1 MLQYCRDCISE
12 QRTQRAALNAA
23 VANLDTHR
31 SQISRQAAAFQ
42 NHTTKQQERHLSL
55 LTRFEP
61 ALAKLAS
68 IQLHP
73 MLCHQGCATLQDCI
87 PVDRERDWAMRCKQA
102 LGALTEKVAEMIE
115 KESGLKAHVQKEI
128 EDAALAEL
136 APSLDKLE
144 HAQANAEKKF
154 LLQSE
159 RAKGI
164 ESNYDYV
171 RQAVTSINERN
182 KQGSQ
187 QLENLSTLLVN
198 LEKMQGSQ
206 NEVMEAI
213 MRTDKEL
220 REHVVDCSNLKNML
234 GEALFVRM
242 RSVARLMTGMR
253 PTKFMINAL
262 REASFQQA
270 GNFGNLEHVHQLPT
284 AYASAQLEVVRRRAY
299 GRRLVADAS
308 SAEQRWRQMRH
319 EELEL
324 RKRFLREH
332 GQHLPTN
339 LIPGLADAPPRCWV
353 HSRRSLEEE
362 LPTIDKPDAF
372 AEAAHGRVL
381 KQRREVRS

>member
-1 MLQYCRDCISE
+1 M
-12 QRTQRAALNAA
+12 
-23 VANLDTHR
+23 V
-31 SQISRQAAAFQ
+31 
-42 NHTTKQQERHLSL
+42 
-55 LTRFEP
+55 
-61 ALAKLAS
+61 
-68 IQLHP
+68 
-73 MLCHQGCATLQDCI
+73 
-87 PVDRERDWAMRCKQA
+87 
-102 LGALTEKVAEMIE
+102 E
-115 KESGLKAHVQKEI
+115 KEASLTVHVQSEAD
-128 EDAALAEL
+128 ESALPEL
-136 APSLDKLE
+136 APALDKLE
-144 HAQANAEKKF
+144 HAQANAEKKL

-206 NEVMEAI
+206 NEVIEAI

-220 REHVVDCSNLKNML
+220 REHVIDCSNLKNML
-234 GEALFVRM
+234 AEALFERM
-242 RSVARLMTGMR
+242 RSIARRMTDMR
-253 PTKFMINAL
+253 PMKFMLTAL

-270 GNFGNLEHVHQLPT
+270 GNFANLEHVHLLPT
-284 AYASAQLEVVRRRAY
+284 AYASAQIEVVRRRAY
-299 GRRLVADAS
+299 GRRLASDAS
-308 SAEQRWRQMRH
+308 SSEQRWRAMRH
-319 EELEL
+319 EELEM

-362 LPTIDKPDAF
+362 LPAIDKADAF

-381 KQRREVRS
+381 KKKREVSSRRGGREHRRERRREHRREHRRGRA